1 MQCKVYNLLLAPPQ
15 DLQAIRTPCII
26 SLPVVMLG
34 LLVNLVGAKC
44 TPCMED
50 KDSKA
55 CLVLIFQIIF
65 VISVVLTLI
74 TGSWT
79 AHTIIRNFYN
89 ALVSEAR
96 KRELRASIYL
106 D

>member
-1 MQCKVYNLLLAPPQ
+1 MQCKVYNLLLALPQ
-15 DLQAIRTPCII
+15 DPQATRTFCII
-26 SLPVVMLG
+26 SLPVVPLG
-34 LLVNLVGAKC
+34 LLVYLLGAKC

-89 ALVSEAR
+89 ALVSEAQ
-96 KRELRASIYL
+96 KRELRASVYL

>member
-1 MQCKVYNLLLAPPQ
+1 MVP
-15 DLQAIRTPCII
+15 
-26 SLPVVMLG
+26 LG
-34 LLVNLVGAKC
+34 LLVCLVGAKC

-79 AHTIIRNFYN
+79 AHTIIQNFYN
-89 ALVSEAR
+89 ALVSEAQ
-96 KRELRASIYL
+96 KRELRASVYL